1 MNVLIRFV
9 VIDLIQHI
17 FTKRWLLII
26 PVVAVVA
33 YFTTMTLHHHKD
45 GSIYTINVWD
55 ALLNT
60 FGNPNNIFYCFNPI
74 FLYFVSDF
82 LPESTIGES
91 MLLRLGSRRIW
102 WAGKV
107 IGLSIAAFIYILLL
121 VLGSFVLFGSTF
133 QWSDGWSSFAVNNSS
148 DIYSTRNHT

>member
-33 YFTTMTLHHHKD
+33 YFTTTTLHHHKA

-55 ALLNT
+55 ALFNT
-60 FGNPNNIFYCFNPI
+60 FGNPNNIFYCFI
-74 FLYFVSDF
+74 RYFCTS
-82 LPESTIGES
+82 
-91 MLLRLGSRRIW
+91 
-102 WAGKV
+102 
-107 IGLSIAAFIYILLL
+107 
-121 VLGSFVLFGSTF
+121 
-133 QWSDGWSSFAVNNSS
+133 
-148 DIYSTRNHT
+148 